1 MVLLRGCVVPLNE
14 WGKETI
20 REHLYFKSREGLS
33 LDAQFKSCSC
43 EFIVAFLPSMTRRLF
58 SVLTFQTRFEDRSS
72 YFCTGF
78 DFSEKAPSHDD

>member
-1 MVLLRGCVVPLNE
+1 M
-14 WGKETI
+14 
-20 REHLYFKSREGLS
+20 RERLHFKPREGLS

-43 EFIVAFLPSMTRRLF
+43 EFMVAFLPSMTRRLF
-58 SVLTFQTRFEDRSS
+58 PVLTFQTRFEDRGL